1 MQKSFA
7 LSCISLLITLLCI
20 FCLGG
25 CQSDFSADSTDST
38 TTQTIENSTERTTEP
53 LMDETTTTLPQ
64 AEELTTPP
72 VAEESTT
79 EPITEETSTE
89 TEEKP
94 VVPEKPLEL
103 KQNTYHFC
111 KNRENFKRFGRM
123 VELTDG
129 LTCDFTASGV
139 EFWGRMQGNVTV
151 SLSCDRD
158 TYFTVFID
166 GVRVEERFYATPT
179 TKELCIASFEDGEEH
194 TIRFLKQTE
203 VQWSLCVLESVSI
216 TGFLFPAPENREF
229 LIEFIGDSIT
239 CGYGNLG
246 NPSTPV
252 AGIASMQDGT
262 QAFAF
267 LTAEALNAEANMVS
281 CSGIGIAKGWTA
293 INELEFYQRTS
304 HYRDPEM
311 VFDDNSRVPNLIV
324 INLGTND
331 QDRGCEEQAFKAKM
345 KELILFL
352 RDFYG
357 PDVPI
362 VWMYNMMTYGCFTW
376 ARPVLAE
383 LGGEDA
389 GLYAVQFTPNKQGA
403 GNHPELAAH
412 YAASEQLVQFIKDK
426 QFLEKSDE
434 FESIFDFVVDEE

>member
-203 VQWSLCVLESVSI
+203 AQWSLCVLESVSI

-239 CGYGNLG
+239 CGWGTIGEHGGAY
-246 NPSTPV
+246 TD
-252 AGIASMQDGT
+252 QDGT
-262 QAFAF
+262 LAYPYLVAQ
-267 LTAEALNAEANMVS
+267 ALNADYSMTAL
-281 CSGIGIAKGWTA
+281 SGQGLLCG
-293 INELEFYQRTS
+293 
-304 HYRDPEM
+304 DPG
-311 VFDDNSRVPNLIV
+311 VTNGYLYADPRGNSDIQYDFARKADVVV
-324 INLGTND
+324 INIGTND
-331 QDRGCEEQAFKAKM
+331 YWNDGVSSSSFRTAY
-345 KELILFL
+345 LNFL
-352 RDFYG
+352 RTVREKNGDECK
-357 PDVPI
+357 I
-362 VWMYNMMTYGCFTW
+362 LCLYNTMNDTYANAILSAVKEF
-376 ARPVLAE
+376 
-383 LGGEDA
+383 GGELEGVSVYKLNRAD
-389 GLYAVQFTPNKQGA
+389 
-403 GNHPELAAH
+403 GNHHPNAQEHIAYFNVLKEIIPELPGK
-412 YAASEQLVQFIKDK
+412 FIPDITVIPSGDGSKD
-426 QFLEKSDE
+426 
-434 FESIFDFVVDEE
+434 SIDWKENS